1 MFISLPPMGNASDS
15 RYPVGTET
23 WLGNPGNGSEWRF
36 VAGRIIKLK
45 WGIFQHA
52 MFEQTG
58 AKLPWVSSRCLDALQ
73 THLLGFDNS
82 TMPHMQGS
90 KHGIWF
96 AVIHPI
102 MGIRIWG
109 ICLGVFNSL
118 SINWWPC
125 PMWETKPC
133 FDRDTHGPWFQ
144 HRFKWQCGKT
154 QNPALLKFRDT

>member
-1 MFISLPPMGNASDS
+1 MGNASES

-23 WLGNPGNGSEWRF
+23 WLGNLRTRWIWMGK
-36 VAGRIIKLK
+36 IIKLK
-45 WGIFQHA
+45 WAFFQHA
-52 MFEQTG
+52 IFEQTG
-58 AKLPWVSSRCLDALQ
+58 SKLPWVSSRCLDALQ

-82 TMPHMQGS
+82 TMPHVLGS

-96 AVIHPI
+96 VVIHPI

-109 ICLGVFNSL
+109 ICLVFNSL
-118 SINWWPC
+118 LINWWPC